1 MPAKKAGSILP
12 LLLCLGLFLALGV
25 VFRSF
30 FMDNL
35 VRPIA
40 LVVWA
45 AWRILAS
52 VDQQLYWG
60 LVILTCLILGCR
72 MIPADGPGIED
83 DLKTREPQ
91 TRIGYEAWLS
101 TLTFTEKGS
110 PALETMRQRLKRLLV
125 SVVVQTER
133 MTADEAEEMIRAGHL
148 PISRKS
154 LAFVFPE
161 RDSLGTRFH
170 ELRLRSALLLANLYK
185 KRGPRMPAI
194 ILGPIDEI
202 LTLMEAHTEKDK

>member
-1 MPAKKAGSILP
+1 M
-12 LLLCLGLFLALGV
+12 GLFLALGL

-30 FMDNL
+30 VMENL

-52 VDQQLYWG
+52 VDQQFYWG
-60 LVILTCLILGCR
+60 LVILMCLLLGWR
-72 MIPADGPGIED
+72 MIPADAPETQEEP
-83 DLKTREPQ
+83 KAREPQ

-101 TLTFTEKGS
+101 MLTSIEKGS
-110 PALETMRQRLKRLLV
+110 PALETLRHRLKRLLV
-125 SVVVQTER
+125 SVVIQTER
-133 MTADEAEEMIRAGHL
+133 MTADEAEEMIRAECL
-148 PISRKS
+148 PLSRKA

-161 RDSLGTRFH
+161 RDSLGTRFQ
-170 ELRLRSALLLANLYK
+170 ELRLCCALLLANLYK
-185 KRGPRMPAI
+185 RRGPKMPAI

-202 LTLMEAHTEKDK
+202 LNLMEDHMEKNK